1 MAVQASLSFLDR
13 SFITPFNT
21 GKTPV
26 QETTIKDYL
35 IGQTA
40 FSTAFGFFVCRLPFF
55 QSAALGLAT
64 EGCRYVTDQVVDR
77 LSTQFSF
84 IRDNRTVVKT
94 ALVAGS
100 FFLAKAVINTILPG
114 SSTLFRGG
122 LLMSA
127 TYLVAEPIAK
137 GVREACTTDKTVKQ
151 SLTAIG
157 NDIRGQYSTAARK
170 IVDLWNHFFGNG
182 NRLGDDNS

>member
-1 MAVQASLSFLDR
+1 MAAPASAPFLSQPFTT
-13 SFITPFNT
+13 SFD
-21 GKTPV
+21 K
-26 QETTIKDYL
+26 QTIIEDYL

-64 EGCRYVTDQVVDR
+64 EGCRYVTDKAVNR

-84 IRDNRTVVKT
+84 IRENGTVVKT

-100 FFLAKAVINTILPG
+100 FFIAKAVINTILPG
-114 SSTLFRGG
+114 SSTLLRAG

-127 TYLVAEPIAK
+127 TYLVAEPIAR
-137 GVREACTTDKTVKQ
+137 GAYEAYTTNKTIKQ
-151 SLTAIG
+151 ALAGIK
-157 NDIRGQYSTAARK
+157 NDICTKYPTATQK
-170 IVDLWNHFFGNG
+170 K
-182 NRLGDDNS
+182 